1 MKENYSEHIR
11 LKSFDG
17 SYSSDVILK
26 KPDKYRE
33 IEKFSKD
40 AQFLITMGSNYS
52 YAPLSFYKES
62 LVLDLKKFNRIITF
76 NEKNK
81 EITVEAG
88 MQIFELLNFTLDYN
102 LWIPQ
107 LPGYPYISLG
117 GAVATNAHGKS
128 CGTHGTIRKSVKKI
142 LLYHKTHGWLNLS
155 NEENKEI
162 FDLTIGG
169 LGLTGTIVSITFNL
183 KEFNFTEFLTTKK
196 KVFSVEDSIKNLKV
210 QNNEDAFIYS
220 WNTTDDSKN
229 FGRGY
234 IFKNVPKK
242 NIKKIPKIE
251 NLKNNN
257 FKIPVCLWNKY
268 TIKILNKI
276 YNKFLDEKKQETNEQ
291 FSNVIFPFVGKEN
304 YFKLFGPKGFIESQL
319 LVSNLILKDFLSEIK
334 NLCKIHEPLI
344 TLFSFKIISGEQK
357 FLRFEGDGVCVT
369 FDFVNNNKSHEF
381 LKEIDQLCI
390 RYNVLPSISKDS
402 RISKNIFDKCYNEAE
417 IFREKLVKFDKNRV
431 YQSEISNRL
440 KI

>member
-1 MKENYSEHIR
+1 MKDNYFKQIR

-17 SYSSDVILK
+17 SYSSDIFLK
-26 KPDKYRE
+26 KPDKYRD

-40 AQFLITMGSNYS
+40 SQNLITMGSNYS
-52 YAPLSFYKES
+52 YAPLSFYRES
-62 LVLDLKKFNRIITF
+62 VVLDLKKFNRILNF
-76 NEKNK
+76 NNKKK

-88 MQIFELLNFTLDYN
+88 MKIFELLNFTLNYN

-128 CGTHGTIRKSVKKI
+128 CGTHGTIRKSIKKI
-142 LLYHKTHGWLNLS
+142 LLFHKNHGWLNLS

-162 FDLTIGG
+162 FDLTVGG

-183 KEFNFTEFLTTKK
+183 KEFNFTEFLIIKNK
-196 KVFSVEDSIKNLKV
+196 IYSIEDSVKNLKI
-210 QNNEDAFIYS
+210 QNEENTFIYS
-220 WNTTDDSKN
+220 WNIADDSKN
-229 FGRGY
+229 FGKGY
-234 IFKNVPKK
+234 IFKIIPKK
-242 NIKKIPKIE
+242 NGQKISKIE
-251 NLKNNN
+251 NLKTNN
-257 FKIPVCLWNKY
+257 FKIPVCLWNRF

-276 YNKFLDEKKQETNEQ
+276 YIKFLDLQKKETNEK
-291 FSNVIFPFVGKEN
+291 FLNVIFPFVGKES
-304 YFKLFGPKGFIESQL
+304 YFKLFGPRGFIESQL
-319 LVSNLILKDFLSEIK
+319 LVPNNILGDFLGEIK
-334 NLCKIHEPLI
+334 NLCKIHKPLI
-344 TLFSFKIISGEQK
+344 TLFSFKIISGEQTL
-357 FLRFEGDGVCVT
+357 LRFEGDGVCIT
-369 FDFVNNNKSHEF
+369 FDFINNKENHEF

-402 RISKNIFDKCYNEAE
+402 RINKNIFDKCYTEAE
-417 IFREKLVKFDKNRV
+417 IFREKLIKFDKNRV